1 MNDRSKHKIKM
12 DERREHFPLMVL
24 LRGLREGKAT
34 NYQIDALL
42 NKKIVEHIDLFKRI
56 YNYHNKPARYNYE
69 KAFE

>member
-1 MNDRSKHKIKM
+1 
-12 DERREHFPLMVL
+12 MVL